1 MGFTDGID
9 RYRWFFEEYMNKDTI
24 QDLREEINKM
34 TALVNGFRKENEEF
48 KTENARLYLENEKLK
63 EENKKLRSDN
73 CWITSEKKASK
84 ETNDMLAKRIVELKE
99 KNTELA
105 TKNGELLKGTLET
118 KGKNLNLMKM
128 NEKLKEEN
136 KKLYLIIEKLE
147 RDNQETYDDYCEA
160 KGENDELKEQVKC
173 LAECCNK
180 LNDGYCEA
188 KEENEKLKERVK
200 YLTDSCNKLNDE
212 IGSLKKAKEVKVYK
226 EFDTEE
232 FFKRFGAN
240 MEISLSP
247 YTEPSIAAYATD
259 LNGVDLLRYS
269 AGYTGRKFDD
279 LFAPLYKYL
288 ASSPIERLVIAKE
301 LDKIREAYNNLEAKH
316 NADSEQISKYDE
328 DLRDWKRQ
336 AIINAGNHIK
346 AKNTITALNLEIVKL
361 KGGFKE
367 KDKCIE
373 KLRNELQKYEKSKPK
388 QSEADDR
395 WEWND

>member
-1 MGFTDGID
+1 ML
-9 RYRWFFEEYMNKDTI
+9 FENEVSDYVAARLTI
-24 QDLREEINKM
+24 EDLREEINKM
-34 TALVNGFRKENEEF
+34 TALVNGFRKENGEL
-48 KTENARLYLENEKLK
+48 KTENARLYLE
-63 EENKKLRSDN
+63 
-73 CWITSEKKASK
+73 
-84 ETNDMLAKRIVELKE
+84 
-99 KNTELA
+99 
-105 TKNGELLKGTLET
+105 
-118 KGKNLNLMKM
+118 

-346 AKNTITALNLEIVKL
+346 AKNTITALNLEIAKL

-373 KLRNELQKYEKSKPK
+373 RLRSELKKYEKSKPK
-388 QSEADDR
+388 QSEADAR
-395 WEWND
+395 WEQMWDDYIK

>member
-9 RYRWFFEEYMNKDTI
+9 AYCRAFEEYMNKDTI

-34 TALVNGFRKENEEF
+34 TALVNGFRKENGELR
-48 KTENARLYLENEKLK
+48 TENAKLYLENEKLK
-63 EENKKLRSDN
+63 KKLEEDN
-73 CWITSEKKASK
+73 KEIKAL
-84 ETNDMLAKRIVELKE
+84 TNLAKIGEEWYNKTKQLKE

-118 KGKNLNLMKM
+118 KGKNLNLMKRCKELENE
-128 NEKLKEEN
+128 NEKLLREG
-136 KKLYLIIEKLE
+136 
-147 RDNQETYDDYCEA
+147 QEVYDDYCE
-160 KGENDELKEQVKC
+160 V
-173 LAECCNK
+173 
-180 LNDGYCEA
+180 
-188 KEENEKLKERVK
+188 KEENEKLKGQVK
-200 YLTDSCNKLNDE
+200 YLTDSCNKLNDDYCK
-212 IGSLKKAKEVKVYK
+212 LKKAKEVKVYK

-247 YTEPSIAAYATD
+247 YTEPSITVYATD

-269 AGYTGRKFDD
+269 AEYTGRKFDD

-288 ASSPIERLVIAKE
+288 ASSPIERVVIAKE

-328 DLRDWKRQ
+328 ELNSWRGQGLKIAAERL
-336 AIINAGNHIK
+336 K
-346 AKNTITALNLEIVKL
+346 TKVTITNLNIQIEKL

-373 KLRNELQKYEKSKPK
+373 RLRNELQKYKKSKPK
-388 QSEADDR
+388 QSEADAR
-395 WEWND
+395 WEQMWDDYIK

>member
-1 MGFTDGID
+1 MSFTDGID
-9 RYRWFFEEYMNKDTI
+9 GYCRAFEEYMNKDTI
-24 QDLREEINKM
+24 QDLRREIDEM
-34 TALVNGFRKENEEF
+34 TCLVNGFRSENDRLKE
-48 KTENARLYLENEKLK
+48 ENAKLYLENEKLK
-63 EENKKLRSDN
+63 KKLEEDN
-73 CWITSEKKASK
+73 KEIKALI
-84 ETNDMLAKRIVELKE
+84 NLAKIGEEWYNKTKQLKE

-136 KKLYLIIEKLE
+136 KKLYLTLEKLE
-147 RDNQETYDDYCEA
+147 RDNQETYDD
-160 KGENDELKEQVKC
+160 
-173 LAECCNK
+173 
-180 LNDGYCEA
+180 YCEA

-200 YLTDSCNKLNDE
+200 YLTDSCNKLNDDYCK
-212 IGSLKKAKEVKVYK
+212 LKKAKEVKVYK

-247 YTEPSIAAYATD
+247 YTEPSITAYATD

-288 ASSPIERLVIAKE
+288 ASTLIERVVIAKE
-301 LDKIREAYNNLEAKH
+301 LDKIRAAYNNLEAKH

-328 DLRDWKRQ
+328 DLRDWKKQ
-336 AIINAGNHIK
+336 AILNAGNYIK
-346 AKNTITALNLEIVKL
+346 AKNTITTLNIQIEKL

-373 KLRNELQKYEKSKPK
+373 RLRSELQKYKKSKPK
-388 QSEADDR
+388 QSEADAR
-395 WEWND
+395 WEQMWDDYIK

>member
-34 TALVNGFRKENEEF
+34 TALVNGFRKENEEL

-63 EENKKLRSDN
+63 EENKELRSDN

-84 ETNDMLAKRIVELKE
+84 ETNDMLAKKIIELKE
-99 KNTELA
+99 RNTELA

-118 KGKNLNLMKM
+118 KRKNLNLMKM
-128 NEKLKEEN
+128 NKELKEED

-147 RDNQETYDDYCEA
+147 RDNQEVYDDYCEA

-180 LNDGYCEA
+180 LNDDYC
-188 KEENEKLKERVK
+188 K
-200 YLTDSCNKLNDE
+200 
-212 IGSLKKAKEVKVYK
+212 LKKAKEVKVYK
-226 EFDTEE
+226 EFDANE
-232 FFKRFGAN
+232 FFKKFGAN

-247 YTEPSIAAYATD
+247 YTEPSITAYATD

-269 AGYTGRKFDD
+269 AEYTGRKFDD

-288 ASSPIERLVIAKE
+288 ASSPIERVVIAKE
-301 LDKIREAYNNLEAKH
+301 LDKIREAYNNLEAKYQS
-316 NADSEQISKYDE
+316 AYSQISKYDE

-336 AIINAGNHIK
+336 ALKNADGLIK
-346 AKNTITALNLEIVKL
+346 AKNTITTLNIQIEKL

-373 KLRNELQKYEKSKPK
+373 RLRNELQKYEKSKSK
-388 QSEADDR
+388 QSEADAR
-395 WEWND
+395 WEQMWDDYIK